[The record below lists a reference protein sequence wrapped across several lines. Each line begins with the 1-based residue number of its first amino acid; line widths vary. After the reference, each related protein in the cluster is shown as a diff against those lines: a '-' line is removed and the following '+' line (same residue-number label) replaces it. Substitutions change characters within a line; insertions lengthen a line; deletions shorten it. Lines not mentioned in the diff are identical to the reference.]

1 MAMTLGRGCTFAILI
16 EFDKNCVLFENWRN
30 AAISRRI
37 PPELCFTSGK
47 RGNVESVRA
56 RADVLPLGP
65 GRQSFIKVHLPVG
78 RQVQFVPKRSAL
90 TQHPLPQ
97 TAHHELC
104 PSRKV

>member
-16 EFDKNCVLFENWRN
+16 EFDKNCVLFFKNGVTPRSRGVFRPSFASQAGS
-30 AAISRRI
+30 AAMWN
-37 PPELCFTSGK
+37 PF
-47 RGNVESVRA
+47 A
-56 RADVLPLGP
+56 RAGVLPLGP
-65 GRQSFIKVHLPVG
+65 GRRPVIRVHLPVG